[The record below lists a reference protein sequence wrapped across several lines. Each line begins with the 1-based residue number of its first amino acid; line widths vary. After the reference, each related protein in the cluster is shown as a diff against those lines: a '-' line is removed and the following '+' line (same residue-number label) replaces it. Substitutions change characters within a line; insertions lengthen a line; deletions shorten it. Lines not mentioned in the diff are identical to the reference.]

1 MNEKVIE
8 LAGPGEEKVVLMGEG
23 GRGGR
28 GVAPPLDIYNVFF
41 LGHKPLKV
49 DLVIGK
55 CHTSR
60 P

>member
-1 MNEKVIE
+1 MNEKVTE

-23 GRGGR
+23 GRRGR

-49 DLVIGK
+49 DLVMG
-55 CHTSR
+55 
-60 P
+60 